1 MTHVVERTYT
11 RELDAGRAAVLWNYW
26 DHEHLVVVHSNYTDA
41 KIIYENDFMAALL
54 LTYRLPV
61 FSFLKSHSLNVMIQ
75 HSPDVI
81 KAVNVGL
88 FGVPVLTTIRIE
100 EDRHDHCRITMNY
113 RFFLMGWKRI
123 LAPLLSFM
131 IPKWNEQVWQEDLPL
146 KLRRHKMLRLGFK
159 DFYGL
164 PSNIADRVFDD
175 ELTFTKLPL
184 SRLKEVNVNA
194 LKKFTFED

>member
-1 MTHVVERTYT
+1 MAQIIERTYT

-75 HSPDVI
+75 HSSDVI
-81 KAVNVGL
+81 TAVNVGL
-88 FGVPVLTTIRIE
+88 FGIPVLTTIRIE
-100 EDRHDHCRITMNY
+100 EDRRDHCRITTHY
-113 RFFLMGWKRI
+113 RFFLMGWKRL
-123 LAPLLSFM
+123 LAPFLSFM
-131 IPKWNEQVWQEDLPL
+131 ISKWNEQVWQEDLPL
-146 KLRRHKMLRLGFK
+146 KLRRQKMLRLGFK

-164 PSNIADRVFDD
+164 PPRMRERAFDG
-175 ELTFTKLPL
+175 ELSFTKLPL

-194 LKKFTFED
+194 LKNFTFED